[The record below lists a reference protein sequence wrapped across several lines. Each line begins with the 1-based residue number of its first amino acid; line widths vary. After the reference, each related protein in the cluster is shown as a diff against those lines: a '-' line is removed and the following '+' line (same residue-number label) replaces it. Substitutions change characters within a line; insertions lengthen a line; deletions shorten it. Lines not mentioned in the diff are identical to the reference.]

1 MKHIVNFSLGKY
13 ILVSVAL
20 MLSVCCSGNYR
31 KSGSEV
37 VVSVA
42 EPGVN
47 GPARVRVQVLD
58 GGIVRVSQTPE
69 RKFRDRPS
77 LVVLPQNVSA
87 DFSVRS
93 MKGQPVRLAHA
104 FQGDSI
110 DIVNP
115 VEITVGA
122 TGQKVYVSM
131 EDGTVAF
138 AGDSLRAQLVE
149 KAVFTPV
156 TVDGSDGYTAIT
168 YMCSDDDGEGLYG
181 LGQQQSDIW
190 NYKGYNEE
198 LFQYNTK
205 ISIPFVVST
214 ANYGV
219 LWDTYSQS
227 RFGNPQPYQQLNR
240 VFKLYDRNGRE
251 GGLTGEYEQPRA
263 WGWNRQQQNEE
274 PLITREDSLSYSDSE
289 MIKLLPRLGRN
300 VTYEGYFEPYESGDF
315 FFQLYYAG
323 YVKLF
328 IDGELVIPERWRT
341 AWNPN
346 TYQFPARLE
355 AGRRYSLRIEWK
367 PDGNTSYLG
376 LKAHA
381 PMAGTTQND
390 ITMWTEMV
398 PESDFY
404 YIPGANMDG
413 VVSGLRTLT
422 GKANIMPEWA
432 MGFWQSRERYRTQ
445 DEIVSTLRTF
455 REKGIGI
462 DNIVQDWNYW
472 EDDKWGS
479 HEFEASRYPD
489 PGKMVDDIHDLNGH
503 LMISVWPKFYHTTE
517 HYREFAENGWM
528 YTKAVED
535 SIRDWVGPGYIGSF
549 YDAYSDGARKLFW
562 GQIREHLYKY
572 GIDAWWMDASEPNV
586 RDCVPMAYHKQL
598 TGPTALGSSTE
609 YLMGY
614 ALMNAQAI
622 YEGLRETDP
631 DTRVFQ
637 LTRNGYAGQQRY
649 STASWSGDIGTR
661 WEDMYSQIVAG
672 MNYSL
677 CGNPYWTM
685 DIGGFCVENRYSQ
698 AQNIFDR
705 TGQVTP
711 DLVEWR
717 ELQTRWY
724 QFGTFTPL
732 YRAHG
737 QFPLREIW
745 NIAEDGSPT
754 YNSILYY
761 NRLRYRLMPYVYSL
775 AGAAYWHDYTIMR
788 GLVMDYPRDRKTYD
802 VHDQYMFG
810 PSLMICPVTEYQAR
824 DRMVYLPEGV
834 KWYDFNNADMI
845 YEGGQFIMADA
856 PYERMPM
863 FVPAGAILVY
873 GPQIEYVGQVPAD
886 TLDVHVYAGKNGSF
900 TLYEDDG
907 VTYGYEKGECSE
919 IPFFYNDESRTLV
932 VGKRE
937 GSFDG
942 MLTRRTINLTVHTG
956 EPHYDLCFT
965 AEYDGE
971 PILIGYQPHD
981 VPLADDFVYIE

>member
-1 MKHIVNFSLGKY
+1 MRRFGYL
-13 ILVSVAL
+13 LAL
-20 MLSVCCSGNYR
+20 SFALVCCSKEYR
-31 KSGSEV
+31 ITSDGV
-37 VVSVA
+37 VVNVSSP
-42 EPGVN
+42 ELN
-47 GPARVRVQVLD
+47 GPAKVRVQILE
-58 GGIVRVSQTPE
+58 GGIVRISETPE
-69 RKFRDRPS
+69 KKFKDRQS
-77 LVVLPQNVSA
+77 LVTLPGIGRVGLNVVNAMEENVSL
-87 DFSVRS
+87 
-93 MKGQPVRLAHA
+93 P
-104 FQGDSI
+104 
-110 DIVNP
+110 
-115 VEITVGA
+115 
-122 TGQKVYVSM
+122 
-131 EDGTVAF
+131 
-138 AGDSLRAQLVE
+138 DSLRALKDELLVVSSSE
-149 KAVFTPV
+149 ADARVIVSKSDGRVWLLSDDGQPDCILVKAEFTPI
-156 TVDGSDGYTAIT
+156 TVDGTTGYTVIT
-168 YMCSDDDGEGLYG
+168 RMSTGDDSEGLFG

-190 NYKGYNEE
+190 NYKGQNEE

-205 ISIPFVVST
+205 ISIPFVIST
-214 ANYGV
+214 NNYGI

-227 RFGNPQPYQQLNR
+227 RFGNPEPYQQLNR
-240 VFKLYDRNGRE
+240 VFRLFDKDGNE
-251 GGLTGEYEQPRA
+251 GGLTGTYSQPLM
-263 WGWNRQQQNEE
+263 WGFRRGGQMPQPE
-274 PLITREDSLSYSDSE
+274 PLVRREDSLSYSDAD
-289 MIKLLPRLGRN
+289 MIKNLPRLGQN
-300 VTYEGYFEPYESGDF
+300 VTYEGYFEPKESGEF

-328 IDGELVIPERWRT
+328 IDDELVIWERWRT

-346 TYQFPARLE
+346 TYQFPAILE
-355 AGRRYSLRIEWK
+355 AGRRYKLRIEWK
-367 PDGNTSYLG
+367 PDGTTSYLG

-381 PMAGTTQND
+381 PVDQKLQND

-398 PESDFY
+398 PETDFY
-404 YIPGANMDG
+404 YIPGKNMDG
-413 VVSGLRTLT
+413 VISGLRKLT
-422 GKANIMPEWA
+422 GKANIMPKWA

-445 DEIVSTLRTF
+445 DELVSTLKTF
-455 REKGIGI
+455 RDKGIGI

-489 PGKMVDDIHDLNGH
+489 PKKMVDDVHALNGH

-517 HYREFAENGWM
+517 HYKEFEQNGWM

-549 YDAYSDGARKLFW
+549 YDAYSAGARKLFW
-562 GQIREHLYKY
+562 SQIKEHLYKY

-586 RDCVPMAYHKQL
+586 RDCVPMPYHKQL
-598 TGPTALGSSTE
+598 VGPTALGSSTE
-609 YLMGY
+609 YLLGY

-637 LTRNGYAGQQRY
+637 LTRNGFTGQQRY

-698 AQNIFDR
+698 AQNMFDR
-705 TGQVTP
+705 TGIVND

-745 NIAEDGSPT
+745 NIAPEGSPT

-761 NRLRYRLMPYVYSL
+761 NQLRYRLMPYIYSL
-775 AGAAYWHDYTIMR
+775 AGAAYWNDYTIMR
-788 GLVMDYPRDRKTYD
+788 GLVMDFTNDRKTYN

-834 KWYDFNNADMI
+834 RWYDYNNPDKV
-845 YEGGQFIMADA
+845 YDGGQFIMADA

-873 GPQIEYVGQVPAD
+873 GPQIEYADQVAAD

-919 IPFFYNDESRTLV
+919 IPFVYDDAAGTLII
-932 VGKRE
+932 GKRE
-937 GSFDG
+937 GAYNG
-942 MLTRRTINLTVHTG
+942 MLMRRIVNVTMHTDKS
-956 EPHYDLCFT
+956 HHDLLSSV
-965 AEYDGE
+965 EYDGTPVRIDLLHGNQPTVE
-971 PILIGYQPHD
+971 PVWNDALI
-981 VPLADDFVYIE
+981 EEN